1 MHPELFRVPGLDL
14 PVYGY
19 GVMLVLGFFA
29 GVAMMKFLARH
40 VGLDPEIFVNAAL
53 VALVSGVVGARLSHV
68 LENLPEFTRSDLSIW
83 ENLKNIL
90 NMRGGGLTYYGGFL
104 LATPATI
111 LYGVYKKVPLRT
123 GMDIVAPA
131 LMIGL
136 GFGRIGCFLNG
147 CCHGA
152 ECELPWAV
160 KYPYY
165 SNAFLDH
172 AYDKERPLDL
182 PPALTYIDPDDG
194 KVRVMPPAALQK
206 ANPAAAELST
216 QYRSRPVHPAQLYS
230 TITAW
235 ILAGLLVSYFTLP
248 HIPGRVFA
256 LMLMLEGGARF
267 LLEALRTEPPV
278 LGPMSLS
285 MVIGLFLVLGGILM
299 WVICGRFPVEK
310 TPGGGRA
317 FEVSPVASEPG
328 KPITA

>member
-1 MHPELFRVPGLDL
+1 MHPELFRIPFLDL

-29 GVAMMKFLARH
+29 GVAMMKFLARR
-40 VGLDPEIFVNAAL
+40 VGLDPELFVNAAL

-68 LENLPEFTRSDLSIW
+68 LENLPEFTRSDLTFW

-104 LATPATI
+104 LATPMTI
-111 LYGVYKKVPLRT
+111 LYGVFKKVPLRT
-123 GMDIVAPA
+123 GMDILAPA

-152 ECELPWAV
+152 ECQLPWAV
-160 KYPYY
+160 TYPYY

-172 AYDKERPLDL
+172 AYDKEKPLDL
-182 PPALTYIDPDDG
+182 PPALTYVDPDDG
-194 KVRVMPPAALQK
+194 KVRVMPPQALK
-206 ANPAAAELST
+206 AANPAAVELARE
-216 QYRSRPVHPAQLYS
+216 YRSRPVHPAQLYS
-230 TITAW
+230 TFTAW
-235 ILAGLLVSYFTLP
+235 LLAGLLVSYFTLP

-285 MVIGLFLVLGGILM
+285 MVIGLFLVLGGVLM

-317 FEVSPVASEPG
+317 FEVAPVATEPG